1 MSLEQRRENL
11 DLVQT
16 FKIVRKFD
24 DVDPTTWFQL
34 VGDNPARVTRTTSDP
49 MNIVHPNSRL
59 NIRKNFFSNRVITK
73 WNEIPSEIKMPSSII
88 ASKSYIKK
96 VNDLNQLM

>member
-16 FKIVRKFD
+16 FKIIRKFD

-34 VGDNPARVTRTTSDP
+34 VGENPARVTRHTSDP
-49 MNIVHPNSRL
+49 MNIVQSNSRL
-59 NIRKNFFSNRVITK
+59 DIRKNFFSNRVATK
-73 WNEIPSEIKMPSSII
+73 WNEIPSDIKMANSIS
-88 ASKSYIKK
+88 AFKSY
-96 VNDLNQLM
+96 VNNQLM